1 MPIDADDLRSRG
13 IATGGTTRDESDLPF
28 GDLVYLMAE
37 GVAEAQ
43 TKLDLSTAELLAVLA
58 ETDVDVV
65 DQVTRRIEADG
76 SLTTDTAAPE
86 SRSLLELGFTPT
98 RYQFSEATLEMGF
111 DLSLTEEEE
120 TESEHEGREFGGGR
134 IGLRAGT
141 YEVNEYRKYRR
152 DVSANANLTATLEP
166 VPLPT
171 QLSPTETLEE
181 PEEENGEA

>member
-13 IATGGTTRDESDLPF
+13 IAGGGTTRDESDLPF

-43 TKLDLSTAELLAVLA
+43 TKLDLSTAELLSVLA

-65 DQVTRRIEADG
+65 PQLTRTVGTDG
-76 SLTTDTAAPE
+76 SVTTDAAAPE
-86 SRSLLELGFTPT
+86 SRSLLELGFSPT

-120 TESEHEGREFGGGR
+120 TDTEREGREFGGGR
-134 IGLRAGT
+134 LGLQAGT
-141 YEVNEYRKYRR
+141 YEINEYRKYRR
-152 DVSANANLTATLEP
+152 DVSANANLTATLVP

-171 QLSPTETLEE
+171 QLSPSETIE
-181 PEEENGEA
+181 EEENGDA